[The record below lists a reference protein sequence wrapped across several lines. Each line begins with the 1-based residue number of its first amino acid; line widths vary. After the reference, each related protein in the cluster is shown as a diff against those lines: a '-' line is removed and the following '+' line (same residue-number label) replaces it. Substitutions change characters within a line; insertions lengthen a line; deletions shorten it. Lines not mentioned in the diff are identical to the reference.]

1 MKTKFVFNIAINI
14 FLLTVYAIFFGKDSI
29 RKYMDRS
36 IIIVTQEVRLSSII
50 PPGKIVSKMIYMYLS
65 MAKLNSA
72 F

>member
-1 MKTKFVFNIAINI
+1 MKMKIVFNIAINI
-14 FLLTVYAIFFGKDSI
+14 FLLTVYAVFFGQDSI

-36 IIIVTQEVRLSSII
+36 IIIVTQEVTPSSIN
-50 PPGKIVSKMIYMYLS
+50 PPGEIVSNMINLS